1 MGTDTPTKVKAA
13 ADALAAGFLKPNEAR
28 AQFDLAPVEGGDTQ
42 YLQQQNYSLAALNK
56 RDQADPFAR
65 PPAPALL
72 RPAPPPALNPAS
84 DSSATTAAFT
94 AALLRRVATFE
105 REVNRVPAGSA
116 AGGQFAPAPDGGGSF
131 SDGDAA
137 FLSTPSDA
145 IDAIAH
151 GEHATV
157 AREDLRGV
165 LERSAKRGDAPDLT
179 KLTVEGTPLFA
190 GGLNLPRDEMPQ
202 IPKEHQAPF
211 IAALRADGVR
221 VTEVHVNPL
230 SLRPTQNQIDASKV
244 GQNLI
249 NYDRRE
255 KVGVKPIFISSDGY
269 VLDGHHR
276 WALMAAVAFENP
288 TPALTMAAHHIRLT
302 HAQALSAMHA
312 YDRAHGIAAQ
322 AHGAAVA
329 ALLAKGNPNHR
340 PAGSPAGGQ
349 FAPAD
354 GGSAGPLD
362 AFPEDVHPSNPDGGD
377 TQAMFS
383 DGQGNYTPERA
394 ALHEAIVAKYLAG
407 TTPVDHPVATVLGGG
422 TAAGKSTL
430 IRTQKLSKRISVE
443 VNVDLIRADLPEAKH
458 ALAHAHG
465 VAVDVV
471 FAHEDASDIGKRLMA
486 RALRGSRNLDKF
498 AMRPSSGARPSTWRS
513 RWPPDGTRPYFP
525 TPYPTYPTY
534 RGLRALC
541 GRRLLGATE

>member
-362 AFPEDVHPSNPDGGD
+362 AFPEDVHPSNPDGG
-377 TQAMFS
+377 TRRRCFRTA
-383 DGQGNYTPERA
+383 RA
-394 ALHEAIVAKYLAG
+394 
-407 TTPVDHPVATVLGGG
+407 TTRPSGPHCMKPLSRSIWPAPRPLITRLRRCS
-422 TAAGKSTL
+422 AAG
-430 IRTQKLSKRISVE
+430 RR
-443 VNVDLIRADLPEAKH
+443 RASP
-458 ALAHAHG
+458 
-465 VAVDVV
+465 
-471 FAHEDASDIGKRLMA
+471 R
-486 RALRGSRNLDKF
+486 
-498 AMRPSSGARPSTWRS
+498 SSGRRSCRSESPSRSTSTSSVRTCPKRSMRWRTRMAWPSMWCS
-513 RWPPDGTRPYFP
+513 RTKMRAILANVSW
-525 TPYPTYPTY
+525 
-534 RGLRALC
+534 RGRCA
-541 GRRLLGATE
+541 AVAI